1 VKILIAGFFIANII
15 DPLQGE
21 EQFMDYQPLNE
32 VYTPKY
38 CLQLEA
44 AYGKGMMS
52 EGGEEGIEYLFDS
65 IPLKS
70 KVGLDI
76 GSGLGGVP
84 FYLAEKYDMHVT
96 GLEVNAWTLEES
108 IRRTPEHL
116 KSKVNF
122 LLSSSNSNWAISE
135 DSMDIIYSKG
145 VLTHIKTKDEIFKEF
160 HRILKGDG
168 LLVISDCL
176 SSEEKRWGKNIARL
190 VELEHL
196 PMFPESESGYIE
208 ALEMNGFILH
218 SVRDDTLICKRF
230 NQEIVHRLQDPI
242 QRPIH
247 LNHFNETEL
256 KEAIEAYEAIVR
268 ALEAG
273 EIRILRFIAY
283 KS

>member
-1 VKILIAGFFIANII
+1 
-15 DPLQGE
+15 
-21 EQFMDYQPLNE
+21 MDYQPLDQ

-52 EGGEEGIEYLFDS
+52 EGGAEGIEYLFDS
-65 IPLKS
+65 IPLKG
-70 KVGLDI
+70 KVALDI
-76 GSGLGGVP
+76 GSGLGGAA

-96 GLEVNAWTLEES
+96 GLEVNAWMLEES
-108 IRRTPEHL
+108 THRTPEHL
-116 KSKVNF
+116 RSKINF

-145 VLTHIKTKDEIFKEF
+145 VLTHVKTKDEIFQEF
-160 HRILKGDG
+160 YRILKRDG

-196 PMFPESESGYIE
+196 PMFSESESGYIE
-208 ALEMNGFILH
+208 ALKKNGFILH

-230 NQEIVHRLQDPI
+230 NQEIVQRLQDPML
-242 QRPIH
+242 RPIH
-247 LNHFNETEL
+247 LNHFNELEL
-256 KEAIEAYEAIVR
+256 KEAIEGYEAIVR
-268 ALEAG
+268 ALESG
-273 EIRILRFIAY
+273 EMRILRFIAY